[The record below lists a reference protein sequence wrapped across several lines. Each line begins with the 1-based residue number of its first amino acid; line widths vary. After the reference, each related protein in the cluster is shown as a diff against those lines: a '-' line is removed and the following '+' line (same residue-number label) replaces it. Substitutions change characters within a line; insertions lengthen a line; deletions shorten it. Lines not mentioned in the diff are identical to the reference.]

1 MEMKRKYFTED
12 GEIFD
17 HKTKDGRYIP
27 LDKLEDSHLLNILK
41 FYKRRAKEGIK
52 IFNNFSSGS
61 DNMSLLDFETLYG
74 EAALEALNYYAY
86 EEEAKLRW
94 GNKDV

>member
-1 MEMKRKYFTED
+1 MKRKYLTED

-27 LDKLEDSHLLNILK
+27 LNKLEDSHLINILK
-41 FYKRRAKEGIK
+41 FYKKKADVGVEVTTRYFGL
-52 IFNNFSSGS
+52 FG
-61 DNMSLLDFETLYG
+61 DNDMDAYDVDILYG
-74 EAALEALNYYAY
+74 EAALKALNYYAY

-94 GNKDV
+94 GKK